1 MSVSLLSSCLVAF
14 SVNVSVDCHR
24 DRVLDPWDPILDQG
38 NKCWSELEV
47 PLCRCLQ
54 NAEEWGNI
62 GIWSSI
68 LVHGQWHWTIVLAGG
83 SSVRSKKH
91 RVHGVMEVALPHV
104 LLQVMKCMQ
113 GCSPLFREPQP
124 HFFYWAP
131 LTVKGL
137 RIMLGSQLS
146 AYLQHG
152 LKIQIFCNKNQL
164 ESPIN
169 NKTQKCKAVCT
180 LMHCFSDNAEVNEII
195 TTAISGQQLQ
205 VANFHL
211 QWNLKRN

>member
-1 MSVSLLSSCLVAF
+1 
-14 SVNVSVDCHR
+14 
-24 DRVLDPWDPILDQG
+24 
-38 NKCWSELEV
+38 
-47 PLCRCLQ
+47 
-54 NAEEWGNI
+54 
-62 GIWSSI
+62 
-68 LVHGQWHWTIVLAGG
+68 
-83 SSVRSKKH
+83 
-91 RVHGVMEVALPHV
+91 
-104 LLQVMKCMQ
+104 
-113 GCSPLFREPQP
+113 
-124 HFFYWAP
+124 
-131 LTVKGL
+131 
-137 RIMLGSQLS
+137 MLGSQLS